1 MPKNFFFY
9 FSELNKIITFRLLL
23 IIPFQ
28 ECIKNINSTLKHST
42 MKSKLT
48 IITLFLIAFSFNGFA
63 QKDVSDK
70 SAEAIKEFKHTN
82 DKISKYFNSAYG
94 YAVFPSIGKGGLG
107 VGGAAGNGTIYK
119 GGAIV
124 GDCKMS
130 QVTIGF
136 QAGGQAYS
144 EVIFFKN
151 AEAFNRFVG
160 DKFEFAAQTSAVA
173 VTAGASFDVD
183 YRDGILV
190 FTHAKGGLMYEA
202 SVGGQKFKTEM
213 R

>member
-1 MPKNFFFY
+1 
-9 FSELNKIITFRLLL
+9 
-23 IIPFQ
+23 
-28 ECIKNINSTLKHST
+28 
-42 MKSKLT
+42 MKFKFT
-48 IITLFLIAFSFNGFA
+48 IITLFLIAFSFSSYA
-63 QKDVSDK
+63 QKDVTEK
-70 SAEAIKEFKHTN
+70 STKAIAEFKRTN
-82 DKISKYFNSAYG
+82 DKITKYFNSAYG

-107 VGGAAGNGTIYK
+107 IGGAAGNGTIYK
-119 GGAIV
+119 GGAVV
-124 GDCKMS
+124 GDCRMS
-130 QVTIGF
+130 QVTVGF

-144 EVIFFKN
+144 EVVFFKT
-151 AEAFNRFVG
+151 ADAFNRFVG

-202 SVGGQKFKTEM
+202 TVGGQKFTTEM

>member
-1 MPKNFFFY
+1 MKT
-9 FSELNKIITFRLLL
+9 KI
-23 IIPFQ
+23 
-28 ECIKNINSTLKHST
+28 
-42 MKSKLT
+42 T
-48 IITLFLIAFSFNGFA
+48 IITVFLLAFSISSFA
-63 QKDVSDK
+63 QKDVSAK

-82 DKISKYFNSAYG
+82 DKITKYFNSAYG

-107 VGGAAGNGTIYK
+107 VGGAAGNGTIYR
-119 GGAIV
+119 GGSIV

-151 AEAFNRFVG
+151 AEAFNQFTG

>member
-1 MPKNFFFY
+1 MKKTINESLTYKKNKMKT
-9 FSELNKIITFRLLL
+9 KI
-23 IIPFQ
+23 
-28 ECIKNINSTLKHST
+28 T
-42 MKSKLT
+42 M
-48 IITLFLIAFSFNGFA
+48 IALFLIAFSFNGYA
-63 QKDVSDK
+63 QKDVSAK
-70 SAEAIKEFKHTN
+70 SAEAIKEFKKTN
-82 DKISKYFNSAYG
+82 DKISKYFSSAYG

-107 VGGAAGNGTIYK
+107 VGGAAGNGTLYV

-124 GDCKMS
+124 GDSKMS

-151 AEAFNRFVG
+151 KEAFDRFTG
-160 DKFEFAAQTSAVA
+160 DKFEFAAQATAVA

-183 YRDGILV
+183 YRDGILI

-202 SVGGQKFKTEM
+202 SVGGQKFKSEM

>member
-1 MPKNFFFY
+1 M
-9 FSELNKIITFRLLL
+9 
-23 IIPFQ
+23 
-28 ECIKNINSTLKHST
+28 
-42 MKSKLT
+42 MKTKLT
-48 IITLFLIAFSFNGFA
+48 ILTLFLFVCSVGAFA

-70 SAEAIKEFKHTN
+70 SAEAIAEFKETN

-107 VGGAAGNGTIYK
+107 VGGATGNGTLYR

-130 QVTIGF
+130 QVTVGF

-144 EVIFFKN
+144 EVIFFKDKD
-151 AEAFNRFVG
+151 AFDRFTG
-160 DKFEFAAQTSAVA
+160 DNFEFAAQATAVA

-183 YRDGILV
+183 YRDGILI
-190 FTHAKGGLMYEA
+190 FTYAKGGLMYEA

>member
-1 MPKNFFFY
+1 
-9 FSELNKIITFRLLL
+9 
-23 IIPFQ
+23 
-28 ECIKNINSTLKHST
+28 
-42 MKSKLT
+42 MKTKFT
-48 IITLFLIAFSFNGFA
+48 IITLLLLAISLNSYS

-70 SAEAIKEFKHTN
+70 SATAIEEIKTTN
-82 DKISKYFNSAYG
+82 KKINKYFSSAYG

-124 GDCKMS
+124 GDCRMS

-144 EVIFFKN
+144 EFIFFEDKD
-151 AEAFNRFVG
+151 AFDRFTG
-160 DKFEFAAQTSAVA
+160 DKFEFAAQATAVA

-183 YRDGILV
+183 YRNGILV

-202 SVGGQKFKTEM
+202 SVGGQKFTTEM

>member
-1 MPKNFFFY
+1 
-9 FSELNKIITFRLLL
+9 
-23 IIPFQ
+23 
-28 ECIKNINSTLKHST
+28 
-42 MKSKLT
+42 MKTKFT
-48 IITLFLIAFSFNGFA
+48 IIALFIFAFSLSSYA
-63 QKDVSDK
+63 QKDVSEK

-82 DKISKYFNSAYG
+82 DKITKYFSSAYG

-107 VGGAAGNGTIYK
+107 VGGAAGNGTLYR
-119 GGAIV
+119 GGAVV

-144 EVIFFKN
+144 EVVFFKDK
-151 AEAFNRFVG
+151 AAFDRFTG

-183 YRDGILV
+183 YRDGILI

>member
-1 MPKNFFFY
+1 MKLAAIAIF
-9 FSELNKIITFRLLL
+9 LL
-23 IIPFQ
+23 
-28 ECIKNINSTLKHST
+28 
-42 MKSKLT
+42 
-48 IITLFLIAFSFNGFA
+48 AFSISATA

-70 SAEAIKEFKHTN
+70 SQEAIAEIKKTN
-82 DKISKYFNSAYG
+82 DKVTKYFNTAYG

-107 VGGAAGNGTIYK
+107 VGGATGNGTIYK
-119 GGAIV
+119 GGAVV
-124 GDCKMS
+124 GDCKMTQLS
-130 QVTIGF
+130 VGF

-144 EVIFFKN
+144 EFIFFKD
-151 AEAFNRFVG
+151 AEAFNRFTG
-160 DKFEFAAQTSAVA
+160 DKFEFAAQASAVA

-183 YRDGILV
+183 YRDGILI

>member
-1 MPKNFFFY
+1 M
-9 FSELNKIITFRLLL
+9 
-23 IIPFQ
+23 
-28 ECIKNINSTLKHST
+28 T
-42 MKSKLT
+42 MKLK
-48 IITLFLIAFSFNGFA
+48 ITLIALILAGFSFNAHA

-70 SAEAIKEFKHTN
+70 SAEAIAEMKETN
-82 DKISKYFNSAYG
+82 DKITKYFNSAYG

-107 VGGAAGNGTIYK
+107 VGGATGNGTLYR

-124 GDCKMS
+124 GDSRMT

-144 EVIFFKN
+144 EVIFFQDK
-151 AEAFNRFVG
+151 EAFDRFTG
-160 DKFEFAAQTSAVA
+160 DNFEFAAQASAVA
-173 VTAGASFDVD
+173 LTAGASFDAD
-183 YRDGILV
+183 YRDGILI

>member
-1 MPKNFFFY
+1 M
-9 FSELNKIITFRLLL
+9 
-23 IIPFQ
+23 
-28 ECIKNINSTLKHST
+28 
-42 MKSKLT
+42 MKTKFT
-48 IITLFLIAFSFNGFA
+48 IITLFLLTFSFGSYA

-82 DKISKYFNSAYG
+82 DKITKYFNSAYG

-107 VGGAAGNGTIYK
+107 VGGATGNGTIYR
-119 GGAIV
+119 GGAVV
-124 GDCKMS
+124 GDCRMS
-130 QVTIGF
+130 QVTVGF

-144 EVIFFKN
+144 EVIFFKDK
-151 AEAFNRFVG
+151 AAFDRFTG
-160 DKFEFAAQTSAVA
+160 DKFEFAAQATAVA

-183 YRDGILV
+183 YRDGILI

>member
-1 MPKNFFFY
+1 
-9 FSELNKIITFRLLL
+9 
-23 IIPFQ
+23 
-28 ECIKNINSTLKHST
+28 
-42 MKSKLT
+42 MKTKFM
-48 IITLFLIAFSFNGFA
+48 IITLFLLAFSLNSFG

-70 SAEAIKEFKHTN
+70 SAEAIKELKATN
-82 DKISKYFNSAYG
+82 NKINKYFSSAYG
-94 YAVFPSIGKGGLG
+94 YAMFPSIGKGGLG
-107 VGGAAGNGTIYK
+107 VGGAAGNGTIYR

-130 QVTIGF
+130 QVTVGF

-144 EVIFFKN
+144 ELIFFEDK
-151 AEAFNRFVG
+151 AAFDRFTG
-160 DKFEFAAQTSAVA
+160 DKFEFAAQATAVA

-183 YRDGILV
+183 YRNGILI

>member
-1 MPKNFFFY
+1 M
-9 FSELNKIITFRLLL
+9 IV
-23 IIPFQ
+23 
-28 ECIKNINSTLKHST
+28 
-42 MKSKLT
+42 
-48 IITLFLIAFSFNGFA
+48 LFLIAFSFNGFA
-63 QKDVSDK
+63 QKDVSAK
-70 SAEAIKEFKHTN
+70 SAEAIKEIKRTN
-82 DKISKYFNSAYG
+82 DKTTKYFSSAYA
-94 YAVFPSIGKGGLG
+94 YAVFPSVGKGGLG

-119 GGAIV
+119 GGVIV
-124 GDCKMS
+124 GDCKLS
-130 QVTIGF
+130 QITIGF

-144 EVIFFKN
+144 EVIFFEN
-151 AEAFNRFVG
+151 ADAYNRFTG

-202 SVGGQKFKTEM
+202 TVGGQKFKTEM

>member
-1 MPKNFFFY
+1 
-9 FSELNKIITFRLLL
+9 
-23 IIPFQ
+23 
-28 ECIKNINSTLKHST
+28 
-42 MKSKLT
+42 MKTKFT
-48 IITLFLIAFSFNGFA
+48 IITLFLIAFSFSSYA
-63 QKDVSDK
+63 QKDVSEK
-70 SAEAIKEFKHTN
+70 SAEAIQEFKKTN
-82 DKISKYFNSAYG
+82 DKINKYFSTAYA

-107 VGGAAGNGTIYK
+107 VGGAAGNGTLYR

-124 GDCKMS
+124 GDSKMS

-144 EVIFFKN
+144 EIIFFKN
-151 AEAFNRFVG
+151 KEAFDRFTG
-160 DKFEFAAQTSAVA
+160 DKFEFAAQATAVA

-183 YRDGILV
+183 YRDGILI

-202 SVGGQKFKTEM
+202 SVGGQKFKSEM

>member
-1 MPKNFFFY
+1 
-9 FSELNKIITFRLLL
+9 
-23 IIPFQ
+23 
-28 ECIKNINSTLKHST
+28 

-48 IITLFLIAFSFNGFA
+48 IITLFLIAFSFNSHA

-82 DKISKYFNSAYG
+82 DKISKYFSSAYG

-107 VGGAAGNGTIYK
+107 VGGAAGNGTLYR

-130 QVTIGF
+130 QVTVGF

-144 EVIFFKN
+144 EVVFFKTKD
-151 AEAFNRFVG
+151 AFDRFTG

-183 YRDGILV
+183 YRDGILI
-190 FTHAKGGLMYEA
+190 FTMAKGGLMYEA

>member
-1 MPKNFFFY
+1 
-9 FSELNKIITFRLLL
+9 
-23 IIPFQ
+23 
-28 ECIKNINSTLKHST
+28 

-48 IITLFLIAFSFNGFA
+48 IIVLFLIAFSFNGFA
-63 QKDVSDK
+63 QKDVSAK

-82 DKISKYFNSAYG
+82 DKITKYFNTAYG

-107 VGGAAGNGTIYK
+107 VGGATGNGTLYR
-119 GGAIV
+119 GGAVV

-144 EVIFFKN
+144 EVVFFKDK
-151 AEAFNRFVG
+151 AAFDRFTG
-160 DKFEFAAQTSAVA
+160 DKFEFAAQATAVA

-183 YRDGILV
+183 YRDGILI